1 MNIIQLKRQS
11 WNLAIIFLALVLGL
25 WRISQL
31 PQFGAYE
38 ARTFVLGILP
48 IALLSMGQAIII
60 IGGGINLA
68 IGAEAVLINCLSA
81 KYMQDTTFTESVI
94 LAIVFLL
101 VGMLIGALTGWIIA
115 VSGIADIVVT
125 LATSFL
131 LVGVAMY
138 VMPQPGGGV
147 NQQFA
152 DLVSGKVPN
161 FIPPLMCLI
170 LPIIL
175 IWIPLYR
182 SKLGISMYAIGS
194 SKEAAF
200 LSGVN
205 VKLTKIKLYAIG
217 GLFAF
222 AAIAVIA
229 SKILPRVLKAVRW
242 ERDLFLIY
250 SVSFGLVL
258 AALGTVVFDI
268 PMALAGFI
276 AGLTINQSRDTDEV
290 RKAILPFRDLFAVL
304 FFVVIGT
311 LIQPSLLS
319 DAWPFALL
327 ILVLMVLL
335 KSLPT
340 ILIAKLGKM
349 NATPFHL
356 GIGVSQIGEFSF
368 VLGSVAYSQSAI
380 TLIQYTGLLLA
391 VVISIT
397 ASTILVRRP
406 KVQKQ

>member
-1 MNIIQLKRQS
+1 MNVIQLKRQS
-11 WNLAIIFLALVLGL
+11 WNLAIILLALVLGL

-81 KYMQDTTFTESVI
+81 KYMQDTTFIESVI
-94 LAIVFLL
+94 LAIVFIL

-161 FIPPLMCLI
+161 FIPPLICLI

-205 VKLTKIKLYAIG
+205 VKLTQIKLYAIG
-217 GLFAF
+217 GLFA
-222 AAIAVIA
+222 
-229 SKILPRVLKAVRW
+229 SL
-242 ERDLFLIY
+242 
-250 SVSFGLVL
+250 SGLVL
-258 AALGTVVFDI
+258 TGITLSSSPFANISNTATLNSVAGAVLGGVALSGGVGGLVGPALAALI
-268 PMALAGFI
+268 LYFI
-276 AGLTINQSRDTDEV
+276 
-290 RKAILPFRDLFAVL
+290 
-304 FFVVIGT
+304 
-311 LIQPSLLS
+311 
-319 DAWPFALL
+319 
-327 ILVLMVLL
+327 
-335 KSLPT
+335 PT
-340 ILIAKLGKM
+340 ILLAYGFD
-349 NATPFHL
+349 P
-356 GIGVSQIGEFSF
+356 
-368 VLGSVAYSQSAI
+368 AYSQII
-380 TLIQYTGLLLA
+380 TGALTIFVVLFGGLLRKR
-391 VVISIT
+391 T
-397 ASTILVRRP
+397 AG
-406 KVQKQ
+406 KK